1 MLFQQFGDLQTKL
14 QGRSASPFGEKNEG
28 ELAQVFQEFGMSP
41 EEAAINAKL
50 HANLS
55 VGGRTAHAQSLID
68 RFQRAGLAP
77 QGSSEEISA
86 RQEGAPKEDPMF
98 QGLTPKEKVTLR
110 KEVAAKNEPKLIETN
125 DKIQSLD
132 NEKADFD
139 ELGALINRGN
149 LPNRWVAAWFTK
161 DGSLTPVGQAT
172 LSADAAQFQKVIVRQ
187 LSHAKDTFGARV
199 TNFDASKF
207 LEGLP
212 SFLNSPEGMQ
222 QILEGLQKVNEIN
235 RLYNQEIIDQVEKA
249 GGSQNIRFSTAQSRA
264 QKQLKPVLDGIR
276 QEYLRGW
283 PSARE
288 NTGKEIEDLDTK
300 KTYMSIS

>member
-1 MLFQQFGDLQTKL
+1 
-14 QGRSASPFGEKNEG
+14 
-28 ELAQVFQEFGMSP
+28 MSP

-235 RLYNQEIIDQVEKA
+235 RLQILVCPKLSV
-249 GGSQNIRFSTAQSRA
+249 SQTSVPLNP
-264 QKQLKPVLDGIR
+264 LPV
-276 QEYLRGW
+276 
-283 PSARE
+283 S
-288 NTGKEIEDLDTK
+288 
-300 KTYMSIS
+300 

>member
-1 MLFQQFGDLQTKL
+1 
-14 QGRSASPFGEKNEG
+14 
-28 ELAQVFQEFGMSP
+28 
-41 EEAAINAKL
+41 
-50 HANLS
+50 
-55 VGGRTAHAQSLID
+55 
-68 RFQRAGLAP
+68 
-77 QGSSEEISA
+77 
-86 RQEGAPKEDPMF
+86 MF

-276 QEYLRGW
+276 EEYLRGW

-300 KTYMSIS
+300 KTYMSNGQWWVEVEPEMQ